1 MEGESLQANK
11 KLKVNDLEIAHEIAH
26 EIAQVLASENPAK
39 YEEAAVL
46 FILFCFPTKK
56 FVFVGNEDEDTINNL
71 KNHDNYIF
79 HTKQTNPQYFPADI
93 HILETK
99 NINKHLF
106 HVMFPASLTNPNDLC
121 FTFSYPSNN

>member
-11 KLKVNDLEIAHEIAH
+11 KLKVNDLEIAHEIA
-26 EIAQVLASENPAK
+26 QVLASENPAK
-39 YEEAAVL
+39 YETAAKL

-93 HILETK
+93 YILETKTK

-106 HVMFPASLTNPNDLC
+106 YVIFPASLTNPNDLC
-121 FTFSYPSNN
+121 FTFSYSVIH